1 MYSLELRVGYDNL
14 STDDNIPG
22 RSFQSRGPTMWQ
34 NYNFRLLAFSNYLLM
49 GDKSWGGGVGR
60 VRERSR
66 VSVTIA
72 CARAAPKEG
81 VFLALSCQA
90 IRETFV
96 N

>member
-1 MYSLELRVGYDNL
+1 
-14 STDDNIPG
+14 
-22 RSFQSRGPTMWQ
+22 
-34 NYNFRLLAFSNYLLM
+34 M
-49 GDKSWGGGVGR
+49 GDKSWAGGVGR

-96 N
+96 NWLRIGVIYGAGEW